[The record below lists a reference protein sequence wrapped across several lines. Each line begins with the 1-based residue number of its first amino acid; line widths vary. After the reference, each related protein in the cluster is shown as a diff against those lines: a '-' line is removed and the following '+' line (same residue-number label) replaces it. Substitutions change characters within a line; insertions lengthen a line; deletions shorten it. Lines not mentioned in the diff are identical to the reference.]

1 MLTSQTTVSAPQH
14 ERASPPA
21 AQTHAPPP
29 PQPQPQSPPSPP
41 SRSTIFTLIATAR
54 DEETWLAGW
63 QQRQHRQGKWSREV
77 MYRVSA
83 GPTSPVNATVKKQ
96 FMQQSRRSSDRGDD
110 ELLVVPIGLT
120 AGMCPHELAVG
131 RYLAS
136 PPRSPTAQH
145 THHRRH
151 HHGEKSTSSSSGS
164 VDGPWRQQQ
173 QQHGRPGSVPV
184 SERIELCSCSDVSC
198 SLGASSERSASEV
211 FSPVRSRKKS
221 DATAFA
227 LHS

>member
-1 MLTSQTTVSAPQH
+1 
-14 ERASPPA
+14 
-21 AQTHAPPP
+21 
-29 PQPQPQSPPSPP
+29 
-41 SRSTIFTLIATAR
+41 
-54 DEETWLAGW
+54 
-63 QQRQHRQGKWSREV
+63 

-120 AGMCPHELAVG
+120 AGLCPHELAVG

-136 PPRSPTAQH
+136 PPRTPTTQH
-145 THHRRH
+145 TPHRH

-164 VDGPWRQQQ
+164 VDGPWWRQQQQQQQQ